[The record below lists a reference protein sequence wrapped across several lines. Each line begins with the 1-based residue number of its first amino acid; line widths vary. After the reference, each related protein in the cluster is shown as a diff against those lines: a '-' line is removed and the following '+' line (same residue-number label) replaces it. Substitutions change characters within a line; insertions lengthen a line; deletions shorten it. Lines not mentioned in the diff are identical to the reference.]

1 MGRQVSKAELAEIV
15 GRDERTLSRWQN
27 EGMPVLEIG
36 LGRGNEN
43 QYDTE
48 EVIAWLMQLAAL
60 NGKKESVRDRLDRIK
75 GDREELA
82 LAKDLE
88 EVVVAAELIERF
100 ETMVSAAKVEL
111 LNTYPEN
118 LASDLSTRYGV
129 EVDEQLIRDPLEAI
143 LRELS
148 NYEPDDADPSDG
160 DHDEPDDPEAAEEGD
175 D

>member
-1 MGRQVSKAELAEIV
+1 MGRQVSKAELSELV

-27 EGMPVLEIG
+27 EGMPVVEFG

-43 QYDTE
+43 LYDTE
-48 EVIAWLMQLAAL
+48 AVITWLVQQAAL
-60 NGKKESVRDRLDRIK
+60 NGRKESVRDRLDRIK

-88 EVVVAAELIERF
+88 QVVIADELIAGY
-100 ETMVSAAKVEL
+100 ETMLTAAKVEL

-118 LASDLSTRYGV
+118 LASDLSARYGV
-129 EVDEQLIRDPLEAI
+129 EIDEQLIRDPLEAI

-148 NYEPDDADPSDG
+148 NYDPFDDDPSDG
-160 DHDEPDDPEAAEEGD
+160 DPDEQDDQEAAEED
-175 D
+175 DE

>member
-48 EVIAWLMQLAAL
+48 EVIAWLLQLAAL

-100 ETMVSAAKVEL
+100 ETMVTAAKVEL

-118 LASDLSTRYGV
+118 LASDLSARYGV

-148 NYEPDDADPSDG
+148 NYDPDDDDPSDG

>member
-1 MGRQVSKAELAEIV
+1 MGRLVSKSDLAEIV

-27 EGMPVLEIG
+27 DGMPFVELG

-43 QYDTE
+43 QYDTQH
-48 EVIAWLMQLAAL
+48 VIEWLVGHAAL

-88 EVVVAAELIERF
+88 QVVIAADLIDGYEAMI
-100 ETMVSAAKVEL
+100 TAAKVEL

-118 LASDLSTRYGV
+118 LASDLSARYGV
-129 EVDEQLIRDPLEAI
+129 EVDEQLIRDPLETI
-143 LRELS
+143 LNELAK
-148 NYEPDDADPSDG
+148 YDPDDDAPSDG
-160 DHDEPDDPEAAEEGD
+160 DFDEPDDPEAAEED
-175 D
+175 S